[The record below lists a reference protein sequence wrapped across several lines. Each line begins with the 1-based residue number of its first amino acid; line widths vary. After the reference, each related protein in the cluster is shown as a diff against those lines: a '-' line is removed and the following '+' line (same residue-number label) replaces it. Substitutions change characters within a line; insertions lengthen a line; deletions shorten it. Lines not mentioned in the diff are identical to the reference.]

1 MRKALLLFFL
11 CGSLVT
17 GISQVL
23 INVTVTTPPLPVAFA
38 GHDTLINPGSQL
50 ILLGSVSGGT
60 APYTYRWS
68 PGHLL
73 NDSTSLTP
81 VFTATVTTIFKLH
94 VADINGCEAED
105 EVVVSVSTVGLPLF
119 DLDQVQ
125 VFPNPARGQVQL
137 RGLPAGSTAS
147 GVELLSILGEQLIL
161 QQIPAGLDEYSLDI
175 SNLRPGIY
183 LLRLY
188 IRDGWAVYKL
198 SIQ

>member
-17 GISQVL
+17 GISQVH

-81 VFTATVTTIFKLH
+81 VFTATVTTIFTLY
-94 VADINGCEAED
+94 VTDVNGCEAED
-105 EVVVSVSTVGLPLF
+105 EVVVSVSTVGIPAYGM
-119 DLDQVQ
+119 DHVR

-137 RGLPAGSTAS
+137 SGLTAVAS
-147 GVELLSILGEQLIL
+147 PFSLELLSIMGEELVR
-161 QQIPAGLDEYSLDI
+161 QQIPAGSDAVSLDVSGI
-175 SNLRPGIY
+175 STGIY
-183 LLRLY
+183 LLRLFA
-188 IRDGWAVYKL
+188 RDGWAVYKL